1 MIKLITIDVDGT
13 LVTPLKKLTKINK
26 DAIKKAK
33 DKGIHIAL
41 VSGRPFHSMIHLIK
55 ELKLTEEGHFTICQN
70 GSYIFDNVSQKPI
83 SGSYQYPRDLMEVD
97 KLLSGYKLELSC
109 MDDVG
114 FYSKRQIP
122 NFYTI
127 IDAKINRMPIQTVSY
142 KDWQEDKKF
151 GRFLILGGA
160 SEIKRFIKNMP
171 EKLKT
176 DYYSVQTAPFLIEV
190 MNKNTN
196 KGFATKLMADKL
208 GIGMDEVMAIGN
220 EKNDIPML
228 EKAGFAVAM
237 ENAVDELKT
246 HADFITRSNRKSGV
260 GYAIE
265 KLLANDC
272 KIFV

>member
-1 MIKLITIDVDGT
+1 
-13 LVTPLKKLTKINK
+13 
-26 DAIKKAK
+26 
-33 DKGIHIAL
+33 
-41 VSGRPFHSMIHLIK
+41 
-55 ELKLTEEGHFTICQN
+55 
-70 GSYIFDNVSQKPI
+70 
-83 SGSYQYPRDLMEVD
+83 
-97 KLLSGYKLELSC
+97 
-109 MDDVG
+109 
-114 FYSKRQIP
+114 
-122 NFYTI
+122 
-127 IDAKINRMPIQTVSY
+127 
-142 KDWQEDKKF
+142 
-151 GRFLILGGA
+151 
-160 SEIKRFIKNMP
+160 
-171 EKLKT
+171 
-176 DYYSVQTAPFLIEV
+176 